1 MHASAESTDGTLRAA
16 LSQAFDE
23 ADKLLG
29 STKSPPLDAVVWLSA
44 HIAAFEHAVY
54 PAIRKALPD
63 GGELIAEDRGAA
75 SRLSKALRILERRHS
90 GDVLASGLS
99 SERLTERIADLVR
112 IQKTE
117 QSLIVSR
124 LEQAL
129 DTAAI
134 ADLIESYAAALSHA
148 PTRPHPHLSH
158 GNLMFHLD
166 AMRDKLLDTMD
177 GRHVPIPRISRRRI
191 SPGRWGHYFLGSQHD
206 ENHDT
211 GS

>member
-1 MHASAESTDGTLRAA
+1 MHASAESTDGTLRSA
-16 LSQAFDE
+16 LSQAFEE

-29 STKSPPLDAVVWLSA
+29 ATDSPPLDAVVWLSA

-63 GGELIAEDRGAA
+63 AGELIAVDRGAS
-75 SRLSKALRILERRHS
+75 SRLAKALRIMERRHS

-117 QSLIVSR
+117 QALIVSR
-124 LEQAL
+124 LEQTL
-129 DTAAI
+129 DDAATAE
-134 ADLIESYAAALSHA
+134 LVESYAAALSHA

-158 GNLMFHLD
+158 GSLMFHLD

-177 GRHVPIPRISRRRI
+177 GRHVPIPRVSRRRI
-191 SPGRWGHYFLGSQHD
+191 TPGRWGNYFLGHPQD
-206 ENHDT
+206 DTTDT
-211 GS
+211 G